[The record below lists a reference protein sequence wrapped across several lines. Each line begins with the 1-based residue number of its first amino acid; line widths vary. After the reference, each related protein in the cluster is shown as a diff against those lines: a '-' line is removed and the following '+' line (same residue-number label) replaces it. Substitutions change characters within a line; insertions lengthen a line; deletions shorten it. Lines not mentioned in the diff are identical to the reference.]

1 MQKQRMIKM
10 LKDAKEAVDEA
21 ELFCTLIQ
29 RAQDGSAIVAITE
42 GTQNLIG
49 QLILASAIEES
60 GSSIS
65 LSLDKLDKL
74 ALELGAVSAAIAIS
88 G

>member
-1 MQKQRMIKM
+1 MKKQRMIEM
-10 LKDAKEAVDEA
+10 LKDAREAVNETD
-21 ELFCTLIQ
+21 LFTTLIQ
-29 RAQDGSAIVAITE
+29 SRGSISEYVLTE

-74 ALELGAVSAAIAIS
+74 AQELGEVVTAI
-88 G
+88 GHLR

>member
-1 MQKQRMIKM
+1 MNKQRMIRM
-10 LKDAKEAVDEA
+10 LTIAKEAMIETDLA
-21 ELFCTLIQ
+21 APGL
-29 RAQDGSAIVAITE
+29 TE

-65 LSLDKLDKL
+65 MSLDKLDGL
-74 ALELGAVSAAIAIS
+74 TLEISEIARAIGNHS
-88 G
+88 

>member
-1 MQKQRMIKM
+1 MQKQRMIRM
-10 LKDAKEAVDEA
+10 LKDATEAVNEA
-21 ELFCTLIQ
+21 DL
-29 RAQDGSAIVAITE
+29 AS
-42 GTQNLIG
+42 TQNLIG

-74 ALELGAVSAAIAIS
+74 AMELGSVATMLRHR
-88 G
+88 

>member
-1 MQKQRMIKM
+1 MNKQRMIKM
-10 LKDAKEAVDEA
+10 LKDAREAVNETD
-21 ELFCTLIQ
+21 LFTTLIQ
-29 RAQDGSAIVAITE
+29 SRGSISEYALTE

-74 ALELGAVSAAIAIS
+74 AQELGEVVTAI
-88 G
+88 GHLR

>member
-10 LKDAKEAVDEA
+10 LGFAREAVNEA
-21 ELFCTLIQ
+21 GLFGTLVQ
-29 RAQDGSAIVAITE
+29 QTSDGPATSVTE

-49 QLILASAIEES
+49 QLILASAIESS

-74 ALELGAVSAAIAIS
+74 ALELSAVSAAIAIS